1 MVTVHRIDC
10 TKMTDRDTLHT
21 YLKETLEL
29 PEYYGRNL
37 DALFDCLTEL
47 DQPTRL
53 EISHPHCLL
62 PLGNYAEALMST
74 FQDAALENPNLSLVY
89 TEF

>member
-1 MVTVHRIDC
+1 MVTVFHIDC
-10 TKMTDRDTLHT
+10 ARMTDRNTLHT

-29 PEYYGRNL
+29 PAHYGKNL

-47 DQPTRL
+47 NRPTRL
-53 EISHPHCLL
+53 EFFNGDRLL
-62 PLGNYAEALMST
+62 PLGNYGNALIST
-74 FQDAALENPNLSLVY
+74 FRDAASENPNLELVY